1 MLKFMRFDLLTIF
14 PKIFDSWL
22 QESIIMRALK
32 KKILHVVVHDIR
44 KFSKD
49 KHRKV
54 DDSPYGGGPGMV
66 MIPQPLYDCIRHVQK
81 LNRGPVIYLSP
92 KGKMLTHNLAKK
104 MAEKSVAKKQ
114 GFILLCGHYEG
125 IDQRIIDLVIDFEI
139 SIGKY
144 ILTGGELAAMVF
156 IDVLS
161 RFVQGV
167 LGDTVSSEEE
177 SFSKALNGKREYPHY
192 TRPEV
197 FKGLKVPEVL
207 LSGNHAKI
215 KKWRMEKVI

>member
-1 MLKFMRFDLLTIF
+1 MRFDLLTIF

-22 QESIIMRALK
+22 QESIIKRAISR
-32 KKILHVVVHDIR
+32 KILKVAIHDIR

-66 MIPQPLYDCIRHVQK
+66 MTPQPIYDCIRYVQK
-81 LNRGPVIYLSP
+81 FNKGPVVYMSP
-92 KGKMLTHNLAKK
+92 KGKTLTHNLAQNLVKK
-104 MAEKSVAKKQ
+104 FAAKKAAKKQ

-125 IDQRIIDLVIDFEI
+125 IDQRVCDLLVDSEI
-139 SIGKY
+139 SVGKY

-161 RFVQGV
+161 RFIQGV
-167 LGDTVSSEEE
+167 LGDNASSEEE
-177 SFSKALNGKREYPHY
+177 SFSKALKGKKEYPHY

-197 FKGLKVPEVL
+197 FKALTVPKVL
-207 LSGNHAKI
+207 LSGNHEKI
-215 KKWRMEKVI
+215 KIWRTKMTK